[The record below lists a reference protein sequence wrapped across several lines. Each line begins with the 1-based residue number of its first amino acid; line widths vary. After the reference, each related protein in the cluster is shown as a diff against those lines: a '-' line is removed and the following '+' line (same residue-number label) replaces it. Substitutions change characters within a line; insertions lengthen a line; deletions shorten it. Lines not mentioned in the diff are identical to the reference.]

1 MSPLRQS
8 IIPEKGARQH
18 FFSSVTPRSR
28 NQYTMV
34 CFPLVARETVAAMWA
49 SGADVAKVATT
60 ARDITDAR
68 RMLALLEERSGA
80 LLDAVADDPEQ
91 LACHRLQLS

>member
-1 MSPLRQS
+1 MTLFASQLSPKRVPDS
-8 IIPEKGARQH
+8 TSFRASHPEAA
-18 FFSSVTPRSR
+18 